1 VSSALPDVLLAVH
14 VWPVPLKDFGCVVI
28 DFHLP
33 LALKSSPFKP

>member
-1 VSSALPDVLLAVH
+1 MWSALLNVSLPMH
-14 VWPVPLKDFGCVVI
+14 VWPVSLKDFGCVVI